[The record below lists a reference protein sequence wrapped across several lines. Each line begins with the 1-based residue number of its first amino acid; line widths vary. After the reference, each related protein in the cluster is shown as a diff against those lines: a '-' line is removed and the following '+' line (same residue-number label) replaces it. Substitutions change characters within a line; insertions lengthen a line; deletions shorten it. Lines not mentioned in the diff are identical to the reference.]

1 MAQFLNH
8 VQSAETLPGN
18 VPAALH
24 CSLGGELC
32 IFSPLI
38 PEASRLGVGVG
49 PVPRDEG
56 GSGSWISCTWPIREW
71 LHPHSTDSGHVSVSE
86 LSPCKV
92 SADVETATGVKS
104 DSPETLIREADDM
117 RGGCELA
124 NC

>member
-1 MAQFLNH
+1 MSSLLRFALAR
-8 VQSAETLPGN
+8 SLLPCT
-18 VPAALH
+18 AALEVS
-24 CSLGGELC
+24 CAFL
-32 IFSPLI
+32 SPFI
-38 PEASRLGVGVG
+38 PEASRLGVGAG

-56 GSGSWISCTWPIREW
+56 GAGSWISCTWPIREQ

-92 SADVETATGVKS
+92 SVDVETTTGVKS

-117 RGGCELA
+117 RGGCELV

>member
-1 MAQFLNH
+1 MSSLLRLSLAMSL
-8 VQSAETLPGN
+8 LPCT
-18 VPAALH
+18 AALEM
-24 CSLGGELC
+24 SSAFL
-32 IFSPLI
+32 SPLI
-38 PEASRLGVGVG
+38 PEVSRLGVGVG

-71 LHPHSTDSGHVSVSE
+71 LHPHSTDSGHVSVNE
-86 LSPCKV
+86 LSPGKV

-124 NC
+124 DC